1 MAVLHYCLIIR
12 QLAEGMKRR
21 CKTARLTLQN
31 GAYWNAKRGVSHC
44 QTAQAV

>member
-21 CKTARLTLQN
+21 CKTARLILQD
-31 GAYWNAKRGVSHC
+31 GAYRTAKRVI
-44 QTAQAV
+44 